1 MAFQDTV
8 SKGKQIPSRLTTMP
22 DPISL
27 ETPKLFE
34 GMSPSMGFGGN
45 NLSSAILNISPKSAS
60 EIYDIMRINPFD
72 ITFKEEN
79 QKVNRSPEEL
89 NKQGLLPNPNANI
102 TYSPS
107 ITFLKTSKNTT
118 STLSPGVNNVL
129 QFLKGTCS
137 ENSFLKNDSPDI
149 FQLAVKI
156 KESQDRQFLIE
167 STAGN
172 DSSNLIPKTADVIES
187 FLEYEL
193 KRNNQASM
201 LHKLSNN
208 NSGIISATQNI
219 NNSKNLTNFSLNT
232 FNNNPGPSTSNDTS
246 LTFSLSN
253 KSNEN
258 TTFTNSNTFTQ
269 SYNSTFG
276 IIESSTVQNDTNE
289 QLLNLST
296 TKASQQDG
304 FVKNTNTQSY
314 ISLPV
319 KKENID
325 NNSHSNCQYNQQG
338 GIQPIQKPP
347 IQTTCLVSETPTF
360 NNNMST
366 SSNTSIDY
374 YPPSVN
380 SEKSDKS
387 TTSTSSNS
395 IINSSKKQAISG
407 NVNQTNNSQNSTLT
421 SNAPR
426 GRGRR
431 STTSDLPP
439 DERRNTILERN
450 KAAAVRYRKR
460 KKEEHD
466 EMLSKVTNIEKE
478 KNKLITQ
485 NALLV
490 QENEKLKALLN
501 AKNAQCVCQAK
512 TLLPVMSNHQ
522 QIDHIMNNYIN
533 LGGQ

>member
-1 MAFQDTV
+1 MAFQDTIT
-8 SKGKQIPSRLTTMP
+8 K
-22 DPISL
+22 
-27 ETPKLFE
+27 ETPKIFD
-34 GMSPSMGFGGN
+34 GMSPNIGFGAN

-89 NKQGLLPNPNANI
+89 NKQGLIPNPGTNI

-107 ITFLKTSKNTT
+107 ITFLKTSKNNTT
-118 STLSPGVNNVL
+118 TLSPGVNNVL

-137 ENSFLKNDSPDI
+137 ENNFLKNDSPDI
-149 FQLAVKI
+149 LQLAAKI

-167 STAGN
+167 STTGN
-172 DSSNLIPKTADVIES
+172 DSATLIPKTADVIES
-187 FLEYEL
+187 FLEYEF
-193 KRNNQASM
+193 KRNNQAAM

-208 NSGIISATQNI
+208 NSGIINATQNI
-219 NNSKNLTNFSLNT
+219 SSAKNLTNFTLNT
-232 FNNNPGPSTSNDTS
+232 FNNNPGPSNSTDNS

-253 KSNEN
+253 KSSEN
-258 TTFTNSNTFTQ
+258 ITLNNSNSFSQ
-269 SYNSTFG
+269 SYNPTFG
-276 IIESSTVQNDTNE
+276 IIDSSTGQNDTNE

-296 TKASQQDG
+296 SKVSQPDN
-304 FVKNTNTQSY
+304 FIKNTNSQSY

-325 NNSHSNCQYNQQG
+325 GSVHNTCQWNQQG
-338 GIQPIQKPP
+338 GIQSIQKPS
-347 IQTTCLVSETPTF
+347 IQTLCPASEASSF
-360 NNNMST
+360 NNSMGSST
-366 SSNTSIDY
+366 NSNIDY
-374 YPPSVN
+374 YPSSVN
-380 SEKSDKS
+380 SEKSEKS
-387 TTSTSSNS
+387 TASTSSNS
-395 IINSSKKQAISG
+395 INSSSKKQSISG
-407 NVNQTNNSQNSTLT
+407 TTNNSQNPP

-478 KNKLITQ
+478 KNKLMTQ

-512 TLLPVMSNHQ
+512 TLLPVMNNHQ